1 VIVPLIGVLLI
12 VARSCDRPAPS
23 HSVEHLPSMEVL
35 FSPRGGCTD
44 AVVREIENAQTNVFV
59 QAYSFTSAPIAK
71 ALADARS
78 RGVEVAVILDD
89 SQKTEKYSSADFLHN
104 AGIATGIDGR
114 HAIAHN
120 KVMIL
125 DGRTVI
131 TGSFNFTKA
140 AEESNAENLLI
151 IRDAT
156 IAQMYAQNWRSHA
169 EHSQPYEGRQGT
181 EGLQSGVGRPF
192 QAVSGDGPD
201 EKKEGA
207 EQGRP
212 PAKKPASKKTQ
223 KKTLPL
229 SP

>member
-1 VIVPLIGVLLI
+1 LIASLVPILLI
-12 VARSCDRPAPS
+12 LSRGCDQTIPRR
-23 HSVEHLPSMEVL
+23 SVEHLPAVEVY
-35 FSPRGGCTD
+35 FSPRGGCTE
-44 AVVREIENAQTNVFV
+44 AIVREIENAQSTIRV

-71 ALADARS
+71 ALADARK
-78 RGVEVAVILDD
+78 RGIDVAVILDD
-89 SQKTEKYSSADFLHN
+89 SQESEKYSSADFLLH

-120 KVMIL
+120 KVMVL

-156 IAQMYAQNWRSHA
+156 IAELYAHNWQAHA
-169 EHSQPYEGRQGT
+169 EHSQPYEGRR
-181 EGLQSGVGRPF
+181 V
-192 QAVSGDGPD
+192 
-201 EKKEGA
+201 A
-207 EQGRP
+207 EQP
-212 PAKKPASKKTQ
+212 PRTPGKPASKKTQ

-229 SP
+229 SS